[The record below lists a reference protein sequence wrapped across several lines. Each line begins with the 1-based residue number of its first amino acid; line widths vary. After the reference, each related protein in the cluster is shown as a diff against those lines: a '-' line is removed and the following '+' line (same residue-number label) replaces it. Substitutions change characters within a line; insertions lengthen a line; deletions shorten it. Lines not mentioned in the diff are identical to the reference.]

1 MIPKEIL
8 EKIKPGARVKVTERV
23 TVDLSASDDTT
34 GAKKAIKA
42 IKDKNAKP
50 GKERISVFEGLVL
63 ARKHGSELGA
73 TFTVRATVAAVGM
86 EKIYP
91 IHSPA
96 IIKVD
101 ILTSPKK
108 VSRAKLYYLRVLSP
122 KGIRQKLGVE

>member
-8 EKIKPGARVKVTERV
+8 EKIKPGARVRVTERV
-23 TVDLSASDDTT
+23 TVDLSATEEK
-34 GAKKAIKA
+34 GAKKAVKSKEAKA
-42 IKDKNAKP
+42 Q
-50 GKERISVFEGLVL
+50 KERVSVFEGLVL
-63 ARKHGSELGA
+63 ARKHGSEPGA

-91 IHSPA
+91 IYSPA

-101 ILTSPKK
+101 ILSSPKK
-108 VSRAKLYYLRVLSP
+108 VSRAKLYYLRGLSP